1 MYRILDTIYNIIYLA
16 YCRPTETDG
25 AWDLQWESDGSQ
37 QTQHTVLPP
46 SIPSRLWGILGTFF
60 NFSEPL
66 VRIAKPIPWYL
77 QRDIHI
83 ENAGGWTTQD
93 SPWRKVG
100 KCEPRQT
107 CSQHPLELCLPRE
120 PPEYHFH
127 DHHHQ
132 QDDHDSCHYNDHH
145 YDDHYGPHITLMPVS
160 LRFASNHPQNR
171 FCWFHS
177 DSPCLLMIRIRIMI
191 RFVWCMWLR
200 RSLS

>member
-107 CSQHPLELCLPRE
+107 WYSFYLFTIYWLSNAKYWEWE
-120 PPEYHFH
+120 
-127 DHHHQ
+127 
-132 QDDHDSCHYNDHH
+132 
-145 YDDHYGPHITLMPVS
+145 T
-160 LRFASNHPQNR
+160 FASISHVRN
-171 FCWFHS
+171 
-177 DSPCLLMIRIRIMI
+177 
-191 RFVWCMWLR
+191 
-200 RSLS
+200 